1 MNAPSHGSQRPP
13 VVGIIADIVASR
25 ALADRASAQRDIM
38 AVFARAEESVPA
50 LRSAWATVGDEFQ
63 VIVADWASALRLTLR
78 VQALL
83 PESVSL
89 RFGIGVGEINTITLA
104 SDGNDHDD
112 AVASSPPIQDGSAW
126 LHARAALEDAETRQR
141 KRDEVRTGFRA
152 DDPDLTASVSQT
164 LVLRDHVVARMKA
177 RERRLLAA
185 MLQGH
190 TQLEAARSEGI
201 SQAAVSQSLHRSGAM
216 ALLDA
221 DREDFPC

>member
-1 MNAPSHGSQRPP
+1 MSSVSTPPYGSP

-38 AVFARAEESVPA
+38 AAFARAEESVPV

-83 PESVSL
+83 PETVSL
-89 RFGIGVGEINTITLA
+89 RFGIGVGEINTIRLEM
-104 SDGNDHDD
+104 DD
-112 AVASSPPIQDGSAW
+112 DESADDVAPGPLIQDGSAW
-126 LHARAALEDAETRQR
+126 LYARAALEDAEARQD

-152 DDPDLTASVSQT
+152 DDAHLTASVSQT
-164 LVLRDHVVARMKA
+164 LVLRDHVVARMKV

-185 MLQGH
+185 ILQGH
-190 TQLEAARSEGI
+190 TQLEAARAEGI

-216 ALLDA
+216 ALLDT

>member
-1 MNAPSHGSQRPP
+1 MVSSSNGSHGSP

-25 ALADRASAQRDIM
+25 ALADRTSAQREIM
-38 AVFARAEESVPA
+38 AAFARAEESVPT

-78 VQALL
+78 VQTLL
-83 PESVSL
+83 PEAVSL
-89 RFGIGVGEINTITLA
+89 RFGIGAGEINTITLE
-104 SDGNDHDD
+104 SGDGTHNDD
-112 AVASSPPIQDGSAW
+112 AASAMPIQDGSAW
-126 LHARAALEDAETRQR
+126 LHARAALEDAEARQG

-152 DDPDLTASVSQT
+152 DDPGLTESVAQT